1 MPSSTLSSCSSQSPV
16 AAASSSLP
24 DAPSASCGSPDK
36 IDGTGYTNG
45 ILLAPPA
52 MAFEPNTN
60 SRVRVLD
67 HKFILL
73 QSLSTVA
80 LLADVETTVHA
91 IAAQPRA
98 TELNPLFGAHPTRA
112 RLYGIAVPLNAL
124 SFYLS
129 YHAKK
134 TEPKR
139 NWWIIGPG
147 VSIAVHSAAAINNL
161 ITTH

>member
-1 MPSSTLSSCSSQSPV
+1 MGDTS
-16 AAASSSLP
+16 
-24 DAPSASCGSPDK
+24 
-36 IDGTGYTNG
+36 G
-45 ILLAPPA
+45 ILLALPA
-52 MAFEPNTN
+52 MAVEPNAN
-60 SRVRVLD
+60 NRGHILD
-67 HKFILL
+67 RKFILL
-73 QSLSTVA
+73 HSLSTVA
-80 LLADVETTVHA
+80 LLADLETTARA

-98 TELNPLFGAHPTRA
+98 PELDPLFGEHPTRA

-139 NWWIIGPG
+139 RFWIIGPG

-161 ITTH
+161 IATH